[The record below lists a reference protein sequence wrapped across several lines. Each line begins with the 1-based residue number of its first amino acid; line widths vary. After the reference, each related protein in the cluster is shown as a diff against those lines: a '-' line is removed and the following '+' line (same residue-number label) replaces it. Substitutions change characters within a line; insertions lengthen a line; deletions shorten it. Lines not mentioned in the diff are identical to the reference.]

1 MYICLM
7 LGLQNMKYSFSKG
20 ASNYTLR
27 VLIKDV
33 GKILLTRFFIYVE
46 CSLEFII
53 DYIYAILLS
62 TYCYQSIIKK
72 KSA

>member
-1 MYICLM
+1 M
-7 LGLQNMKYSFSKG
+7 LSLETMKYSFSKE

-33 GKILLTRFFIYVE
+33 GKILLTRFFIYVI

-53 DYIYAILLS
+53 DNIYTILLS
-62 TYCYQSIIKK
+62 I
-72 KSA
+72 